1 MEDMKKN
8 AESLSKEVNKIGER
22 LQGVL
27 DKGRENGREA
37 WEKVQARGKEA
48 AEDTRKLIQKH
59 PGKAVGLAVLVG
71 AVIGVLASFRR
82 KKT

>member
-1 MEDMKKN
+1 MNDIRKN
-8 AESLSKEVNKIGER
+8 AESLSKEVNKTWKKIQE
-22 LQGVL
+22 Q
-27 DKGRENGREA
+27 
-37 WEKVQARGKEA
+37 GKEA